1 MMTADWFLLERDMI
15 PGALACAVRGK
26 FEKSSISAGYVG
38 IMPEVI
44 CYESSES
51 GNNWKMLHNA
61 LAHSARVR
69 YYCYYI
75 KFARNAQW
83 YV

>member
-44 CYESSES
+44 CWESTIFLMEQ
-51 GNNWKMLHNA
+51 KTAVMLA
-61 LAHSARVR
+61 GGGYS
-69 YYCYYI
+69 
-75 KFARNAQW
+75 
-83 YV
+83 